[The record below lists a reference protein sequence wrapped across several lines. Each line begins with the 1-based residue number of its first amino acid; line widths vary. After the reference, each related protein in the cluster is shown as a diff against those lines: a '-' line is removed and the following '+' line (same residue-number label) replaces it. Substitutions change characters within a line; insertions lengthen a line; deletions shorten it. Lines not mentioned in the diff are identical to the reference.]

1 VELAGRVAIVT
12 GGAAGLGVV
21 ITRRLVQE
29 GASVVVAD
37 VSEGTLAAREVGS
50 EVAGLADRGGE
61 RAAKEVGSG
70 VAFVRGDVRVGADV
84 ERVVVF
90 AVERFGGLDVL
101 VNNAGGISRGAQW
114 PDASA
119 LEWRATLDL
128 NLTGPMLATQLAL
141 EPMRARGGGAVVNI
155 ASSAGLGLT
164 PYDSPE
170 YGAAKAG
177 LIRFTASVAGLRE
190 EIGVRVNCIAPHWI
204 GLERAHAELAAMS
217 AEARAAAPPFVD
229 PGDIA
234 DTVVWL
240 ASDETP
246 AGRVVEMRGGEPR
259 RLLDASEW
267 SV

>member
-1 VELAGRVAIVT
+1 VELRGAVAIVT
-12 GGAAGLGVV
+12 GGAAGLGEFIV
-21 ITRRLVQE
+21 RRLVGE
-29 GASVVVAD
+29 GALVVALD
-37 VSEGTLAAREVGS
+37 VEEGAWAARED
-50 EVAGLADRGGE
+50 EP
-61 RAAKEVGSG
+61 

-84 ERVVVF
+84 ERVIAF

-155 ASSAGLGLT
+155 ASSAGLGLA

-177 LIRFTASVAGLRE
+177 LIRFTASVASLRE
-190 EIGVRVNCIAPHWI
+190 SMGVRVNCIAPHWI
-204 GLERAHAELAAMS
+204 GLERAHEELAAMS
-217 AEARAAAPPFVD
+217 DAERAAAPPFVE
-229 PGDIA
+229 PSAIA
-234 DTVVWL
+234 DAVVWL
-240 ASDETP
+240 VRDESL
-246 AGRVVEMRGGEPR
+246 AGRVVEMRGGSDR
-259 RLLDASEW
+259 RLLSDRQ
-267 SV
+267 